1 MNILVV
7 NLHAMSNRGD
17 AAIAFVT
24 LDLLKQAFVDPEITC
39 AANHPAEFQS
49 LGVEVVP
56 SFKTWV
62 WSADAAGKPSWHPLK
77 FALLLLAALNLLLCR
92 ATGYEFLPWPADRAR
107 LLRAYLRAD
116 LVIGCGGNTI
126 YARRARALAFW
137 VICFSQWCGYLCQK
151 TVVCLPQTIGPF
163 YSGVHAF
170 GARLALRKARTIM
183 LRDTDSYQI
192 VTWRLKIEPSRC
204 CVMPDLALLLG
215 GPEHAAPR
223 DAQLIGISALD
234 WQVQYPHFHR
244 QGAYEA
250 ALAGAIARLAQ
261 QGFRIAFFKQSD
273 TATVGEDDAVPARR
287 IIDRLDA
294 TARRSVVGILTV
306 PSDAQHIRDFYA
318 QFYLVIA
325 TRLHATILAIVAGTP
340 VVPIAYTSKSWG
352 FARDYG
358 LEHIT
363 IDIETVSEQALFAS
377 IAAVIEQYD
386 YWSVGYQATIRQRIS
401 DEKDRVIQ
409 LLRSAK
415 ALPAKPAAVSHGA
428 E

>member
-17 AAIAFVT
+17 AAITFVT
-24 LDLLKQAFVDPEITC
+24 LDLLKQAFLDPNITC

-62 WSADAAGKPSWHPLK
+62 WSADAAGKPSWHPFK
-77 FALLLLAALNLLLCR
+77 FVLLLLATINLWLCR
-92 ATGYEFLPWPADRAR
+92 LTGYEFLPWPADRAR

-126 YARRARALAFW
+126 YARRAMALAFW
-137 VICFSQWCGYLCQK
+137 VICFSQWSGYLCRK

-192 VTWRLKIEPSRC
+192 AIERLKIEPSNC

-215 GPEHAAPR
+215 SPEPAAPR
-223 DAQLIGISALD
+223 DPQLIGISALD
-234 WQVQYPHFHR
+234 WQRQYPHFHR
-244 QGAYEA
+244 QEAYEA
-250 ALAGAIARLAQ
+250 ALAGAIARLAR
-261 QGFRIAFFKQSD
+261 QGYRVAFFKQSD
-273 TATVGEDDAVPARR
+273 TATLGEDDAVPAQR

-294 TARRSVVGILTV
+294 ARRAVVGILTV
-306 PSDAQHIRDFYA
+306 PSDAQHIRDFYG

-325 TRLHATILAIVAGTP
+325 TRLHATILSIVAGTP

-358 LEHIT
+358 LEHMT
-363 IDIETVSEQALFAS
+363 LDIETISEQALFAN

-386 YWSVGYQATIRQRIS
+386 YWSVAYQAMIRQRIS
-401 DEKDRVIQ
+401 DERERVVQ
-409 LLRSAK
+409 LLMSAQ
-415 ALPAKPAAVSHGA
+415 ALPAKPAPVSHSV